1 MEAPNNERTVK
12 MIFGKSKNE
21 ILKST
26 QSEVF
31 DIMRVGANISRLRKA
46 AGITQT
52 ELADRLNVSFQAVS
66 NWERGQSC
74 PDIANLMELASI
86 FGVSVDRILGSERAA
101 KLVTEISEEKA
112 PEMSAEE
119 IKEIAPILDEAQADS
134 VVRKNL
140 MGEADT
146 TEEEAA
152 DSGEEYES
160 LSSVPAALLPFLS
173 NELISELA
181 VDAFKK
187 DGIDA
192 IPPSWLPFIDYEV
205 LGEIAAEIMDK
216 EGINALPPSWL
227 PFIDKD
233 VLSDMADDVCE
244 KNGIGALPPSWLP
257 YIDAERLGA
266 RAKALIEKSG
276 KDALPP
282 SWLPFIDYEVLGE
295 IAREIMENEG
305 IKAIPSSWLP
315 FIDDDV
321 LSDYIRKRLKKK

>member
-1 MEAPNNERTVK
+1 

-160 LSSVPAALLPFLS
+160 LSNVPAALLLS
-173 NELISELA
+173 GFTDNARALLLGTNVGGLGTPIASLASLISLKLYFRSE
-181 VDAFKK
+181 
-187 DGIDA
+187 
-192 IPPSWLPFIDYEV
+192 
-205 LGEIAAEIMDK
+205 
-216 EGINALPPSWL
+216 
-227 PFIDKD
+227 
-233 VLSDMADDVCE
+233 
-244 KNGIGALPPSWLP
+244 
-257 YIDAERLGA
+257 GA
-266 RAKALIEKSG
+266 RPGRFMAEFTAANVIL
-276 KDALPP
+276 L
-282 SWLPFIDYEVLGE
+282 VL
-295 IAREIMENEG
+295 
-305 IKAIPSSWLP
+305 
-315 FIDDDV
+315 
-321 LSDYIRKRLKKK
+321 LSAFCLLVM

>member
-1 MEAPNNERTVK
+1 

-140 MGEADT
+140 MGEADM

-257 YIDAERLGA
+257 
-266 RAKALIEKSG
+266 
-276 KDALPP
+276 
-282 SWLPFIDYEVLGE
+282 FIDYEVLGE
-295 IAREIMENEG
+295 IAKEIMENEG